1 MVEKV
6 EIEISLIVPVYNC
19 ASWITEKIQVIYK
32 HFKQKEFS
40 WEIII
45 VDDSSVDDTPVTIEK
60 VIEGIEN
67 IKLLVLEKNMGKGGA
82 VLTGLRQARGKNRVF
97 TDCDL
102 SYPLSEVDKI
112 VVAMQNGAD
121 VAIANRRNEE
131 SICELKPHIFKQV
144 YSRELFGRILNRIIR
159 LLSLT
164 DFYDTQAGLKGVQS
178 WLIPHLDSMHVYG
191 FGFDIELLLIAGYR
205 GAKIES
211 IPVRYQFFDEV
222 STVNVFVD
230 GFSMLKDILKLKH
243 KQSIG
248 YYS

>member
-19 ASWITEKIQVIYK
+19 ASWITEKIQEIYK

-230 GFSMLKDILKLKH
+230 GFSMLKDILKLKY
-243 KQSIG
+243 KQSTG

>member
-1 MVEKV
+1 M
-6 EIEISLIVPVYNC
+6 
-19 ASWITEKIQVIYK
+19 
-32 HFKQKEFS
+32 
-40 WEIII
+40 
-45 VDDSSVDDTPVTIEK
+45 DDTPVTIKK

-82 VLTGLRQARGKNRVF
+82 VLAGLRQASGKNRVF

-144 YSRELFGRILNRIIR
+144 YSRELSGRMLNYIIR
-159 LLSLT
+159 ILSLT
-164 DFYDTQAGLKGVQS
+164 DFYDTQAGLKGIQS
-178 WLIPHLDSMHVYG
+178 WLIPHLDWMHVYG
-191 FGFDIELLLIAGYR
+191 FGFDIELLLNAGYR

-222 STVNVFVD
+222 NTLNVLVD
-230 GFSMLKDILKLKH
+230 GFQNAKRHLKIKVQAIDWILLLT
-243 KQSIG
+243 
-248 YYS
+248 